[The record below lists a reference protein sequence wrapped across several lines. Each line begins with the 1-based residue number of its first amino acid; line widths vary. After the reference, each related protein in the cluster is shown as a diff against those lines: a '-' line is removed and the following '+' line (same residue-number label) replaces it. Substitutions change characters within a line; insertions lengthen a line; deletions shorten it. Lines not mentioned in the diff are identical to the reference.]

1 MVLTGAGHAGKT
13 YELAADGAW
22 TLADLAA
29 EISALSGRDI
39 PYRNLSQVDYAAAL
53 VGAGLPQP
61 LAEMIAGWDVDAAE
75 GALYDDSHTLS
86 RLIGRPTTTLAEVI
100 RAAL

>member
-1 MVLTGAGHAGKT
+1 
-13 YELAADGAW
+13 
-22 TLADLAA
+22 
-29 EISALSGRDI
+29 
-39 PYRNLSQVDYAAAL
+39 
-53 VGAGLPQP
+53 
-61 LAEMIAGWDVDAAE
+61 MIAGWDVDAAE